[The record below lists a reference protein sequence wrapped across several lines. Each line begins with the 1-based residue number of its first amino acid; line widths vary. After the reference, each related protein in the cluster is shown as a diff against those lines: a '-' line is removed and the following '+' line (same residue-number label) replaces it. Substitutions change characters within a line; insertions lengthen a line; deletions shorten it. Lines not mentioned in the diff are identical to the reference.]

1 MKSSYAIHAR
11 YSVTPV
17 IPQCPHFPP
26 PADRQQMSVS
36 NPDIGK
42 ENFL

>member
-11 YSVTPV
+11 YSLTSV
-17 IPQCPHFPP
+17 IPQCLDFPP
-26 PADRQQMSVS
+26 PADRQQKSVS